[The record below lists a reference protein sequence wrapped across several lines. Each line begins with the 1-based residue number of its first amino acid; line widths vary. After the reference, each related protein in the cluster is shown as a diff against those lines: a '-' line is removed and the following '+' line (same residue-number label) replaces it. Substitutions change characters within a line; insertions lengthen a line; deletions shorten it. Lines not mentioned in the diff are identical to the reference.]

1 MSEVFFYVYEVLK
14 MVSAPWL
21 RYKTPIG
28 KKLCLKLL
36 DLNVYC
42 EKLDCDKLAEELN
55 CSLEGRTLKI
65 PLSDSKLIDY
75 IKSLNEYEKKK
86 GRPLDNHEKSRKISL
101 ALLRDKNAAEFTLL
115 DTEKLQ
121 GDVLTDTE
129 LYIECMKQTIK
140 AVSDKFYTDYPDK
153 IKKHPSTWFRFL
165 CNTIKK
171 NSPKISNDDYEK
183 ISRLWDL
190 YADLCISVG
199 INRTLENF
207 QIFSGLGYNTIDK
220 LKEGQNPACA
230 DLCKKIY
237 SDCRND
243 LVGGLSSSF
252 GSSPNQMFIAKSVYG
267 LSENTIVTHVSA
279 TEIKKSADDIP
290 LFLDDKHKN

>member
-1 MSEVFFYVYEVLK
+1 

-42 EKLDCDKLAEELN
+42 ENLDCDKLAEDLN

-65 PLSDSKLIDY
+65 PLSDTKIIEF

-86 GRPLDNHEKSRKISL
+86 GRPLKNNEKSREIKL
-101 ALLRDKNAAEFTLL
+101 ALYREKNAADFTLL

-140 AVSDKFYTDYPDK
+140 TVSEQFYSDYPDK

-171 NSPKISNDDYEK
+171 NSPKSPNDDYEK

-190 YADLCISVG
+190 YSDLCISVG
-199 INRTLENF
+199 INRTIENF
-207 QIFSGLGYNTIDK
+207 QIFSGISYDVIDRIRDMSS
-220 LKEGQNPACA
+220 PACIE
-230 DLCKKIY
+230 LSKKVFT
-237 SDCRND
+237 DCRND

-279 TEIKKSADDIP
+279 AEIKKSADDIP
-290 LFLDDKHKN
+290 LFLNDKHKN